1 MAEQIKLAGEKGVAK
16 QSAAAGEKNVATA
29 AEGAPAA
36 VPAGAHA
43 PAGEKSDAVAAD
55 APAGEKHSE
64 SGAAGAAAPADVAA
78 ALASGAL
85 TTADLPCA
93 PVGKRCRRV
102 LALDDAALSA
112 AIHTDRALDPM
123 TFLPDMDVLDNGRF
137 DRVLD
142 AAEAYDPAA
151 VTAADVLRVLA
162 QDTLE
167 PADFAVLLAPAA
179 EPFLEQMAE
188 RAQRERV
195 RWFGTNMQFFTPL
208 YIANYCE
215 NRCVYCGFNCE
226 SGIRRAQL
234 NEDEIIAELDAIAA
248 TGQEEILLLTGEDP
262 VRSSVDYIARACALA
277 AERFRTVGVEVY
289 PANVADYA
297 QLRAA
302 GVDYVT
308 VFQETYD
315 PARYAKLHLRGRKR
329 IMPYRFDAQER
340 ALRGGMRGVA
350 FAPLLGLADFRR
362 DALACGLHAWE
373 LQRAYPHAEISFSCP
388 RMRPAAGAVTP
399 NGPHVTE
406 RQLLQVIC
414 AYRIFMPFAG
424 VTVSS
429 RESARF
435 RDHVA
440 AITATKVSAGVSTG
454 VGEHTHQADEGDD
467 QFEIADNR
475 DLATMCAAM
484 RAQGLEPVMND
495 HVLV

>member
-1 MAEQIKLAGEKGVAK
+1 MAKTADLGAAQGDKGMPAAE
-16 QSAAAGEKNVATA
+16 AAAQGEKNMAETAAATA
-29 AEGAPAA
+29 ASAPA
-36 VPAGAHA
+36 V
-43 PAGEKSDAVAAD
+43 
-55 APAGEKHSE
+55 
-64 SGAAGAAAPADVAA
+64 APADNAA
-78 ALASGAL
+78 ALASGAI
-85 TTADLPCA
+85 TTADLPRE
-93 PVGKRCRRV
+93 PVGKRAYR
-102 LALDDAALSA
+102 LASLTDAELSA
-112 AIHTDRALDPM
+112 AIHTDRALDPL
-123 TFLPDMDVLDNGRF
+123 TFLPDMDALGNGVF

-142 AAEAYDPAA
+142 AAQAYDPDA
-151 VTAADVLRVLA
+151 VTAADVRRVLDA
-162 QDTLE
+162 DTVE
-167 PADFAVLLAPAA
+167 PADFGVLLAPAA

-195 RWFGTNMQFFTPL
+195 RWFGTNVQFFTPL
-208 YIANYCE
+208 YLANYCE

-226 SGIRRAQL
+226 SDIRRAQL
-234 NEDEIIAELDAIAA
+234 NEAEIIAELDAIAA

-262 VRSSVDYIARACALA
+262 QLSSVDYIARACQLA
-277 AERFRTVGVEVY
+277 SERFRTVGVEVY
-289 PANVADYA
+289 PANIADYA
-297 QLRAA
+297 RLRAA

-315 PARYAKLHLRGRKR
+315 PVRYAKLHLRGRKR
-329 IMPYRFDAQER
+329 IMPYRFEAQER

-373 LQRAYPHAEISFSCP
+373 IQRAYPAAEISFSCP
-388 RMRPAAGAVTP
+388 RMRPAKGGVTP
-399 NGPHVTE
+399 HAPQVSE
-406 RQLLQVIC
+406 RQLLQVVC

-424 VTVSS
+424 LTVSS

-467 QFEIADNR
+467 QFEIADSR
-475 DLATMCAAM
+475 DLPTMCAAM
-484 RAQGLEPVMND
+484 RRMGLEPVMND